1 MSKAYLKLNLGKFK
15 QATEKARL
23 ELAKIIVKD
32 TKQFVPHDKGKLE
45 KAEIVN
51 NGRQIIYS
59 TPYARFL
66 WYGKLMLEPN
76 GSSWAR
82 KGEKKHVV
90 NKDLK
95 FNQSVNPYAG
105 KYWFLRAKNKYLD
118 KCIIFFHGDCF
129 YAFRIYSKYSPHTI

>member
-1 MSKAYLKLNLGKFK
+1 MSKTYVKLNLGKFK
-15 QATEKARL
+15 QATERARL
-23 ELAKIIVKD
+23 ELAKIIVQD
-32 TKQFVPHDKGKLE
+32 TKKLE

-66 WYGKLMLEPN
+66 WHGKLMLAPN

-118 KCIIFFHGDCF
+118 KWVNDFK
-129 YAFRIYSKYSPHTI
+129 SLL

>member
-1 MSKAYLKLNLGKFK
+1 MSKTYVKLNLGKFK

-23 ELAKIIVKD
+23 ELAKIIIND

-66 WYGKLMLEPN
+66 WHGKLMLAPN

-105 KYWFLRAKNKYLD
+105 KYWFLRAKNKYFEKWIND
-118 KCIIFFHGDCF
+118 F
-129 YAFRIYSKYSPHTI
+129 KYLL

>member
-1 MSKAYLKLNLGKFK
+1 MSKTYVKLNLGKFK
-15 QATEKARL
+15 QATERARL
-23 ELAKIIVKD
+23 ELAKIIVQD

-45 KAEIVN
+45 KATIVN
-51 NGRQIIYS
+51 NGRRIIYS

-66 WYGKLMLEPN
+66 WHGKLMLAPN

-105 KYWFLRAKNKYLD
+105 KYWFLRAKDKYLD
-118 KCIIFFHGDCF
+118 KWGNDFK
-129 YAFRIYSKYSPHTI
+129 SLL

>member
-1 MSKAYLKLNLGKFK
+1 MSKTYVKLNLGKFK
-15 QATEKARL
+15 QATEMARL
-23 ELAKIIVKD
+23 ELAKIIVQD

-45 KAEIVN
+45 KATIVN
-51 NGRQIIYS
+51 NGRRIIYS

-66 WYGKLMLEPN
+66 WHGKLMLAPN

-95 FNQSVNPYAG
+95 FNQSVNAYAG
-105 KYWFLRAKNKYLD
+105 KYWFLRAKDKYLD
-118 KCIIFFHGDCF
+118 KWGNDFK
-129 YAFRIYSKYSPHTI
+129 SLL

>member
-1 MSKAYLKLNLGKFK
+1 MSKTYVKLNLGKFK
-15 QATEKARL
+15 QATERARL
-23 ELAKIIVKD
+23 ELAKIIVQD

-66 WYGKLMLEPN
+66 WHGKLMLAPN

-82 KGEKKHVV
+82 KGEKKHVA
-90 NKDLK
+90 NQDLK

-118 KCIIFFHGDCF
+118 KWVNDFK
-129 YAFRIYSKYSPHTI
+129 SLL

>member
-1 MSKAYLKLNLGKFK
+1 MSKTYVKLNLGKFK
-15 QATEKARL
+15 QATERARL
-23 ELAKIIVKD
+23 ELAKIIVQD

-51 NGRQIIYS
+51 NGRKIIYS

-66 WYGKLMLEPN
+66 WHGKLMLAPN

-118 KCIIFFHGDCF
+118 KWVNDFKTLI
-129 YAFRIYSKYSPHTI
+129 

>member
-1 MSKAYLKLNLGKFK
+1 MSKTYVKLNLGKFK
-15 QATEKARL
+15 QATERARL
-23 ELAKIIVKD
+23 ELAKIIVQD

-45 KAEIVN
+45 KATIVN
-51 NGRQIIYS
+51 NGRRIIYS

-66 WYGKLMLEPN
+66 WHGKLMLAPN

-95 FNQSVNPYAG
+95 FNQSVNAYAG
-105 KYWFLRAKNKYLD
+105 KYWFLRAKDKYLNKWVD
-118 KCIIFFHGDCF
+118 DFKRLI
-129 YAFRIYSKYSPHTI
+129 

>member
-1 MSKAYLKLNLGKFK
+1 MSKTYVKLNLGKFK
-15 QATEKARL
+15 QATERARL
-23 ELAKIIVKD
+23 ELAKIIVQD

-66 WYGKLMLEPN
+66 WHGKLMLAPN

-95 FNQSVNPYAG
+95 FNQLILTPVNIGSFALKINIWING
-105 KYWFLRAKNKYLD
+105 LMILK
-118 KCIIFFHGDCF
+118 H
-129 YAFRIYSKYSPHTI
+129 

>member
-1 MSKAYLKLNLGKFK
+1 MSKTYVKLNLGKFK
-15 QATEKARL
+15 QATERARL
-23 ELAKIIVKD
+23 ELAKIIVQD

-45 KAEIVN
+45 KATIVN
-51 NGRQIIYS
+51 NGRRIIYS

-66 WYGKLMLEPN
+66 WHGKLMLAPN

-95 FNQSVNPYAG
+95 FNQSVNAHAG
-105 KYWFLRAKNKYLD
+105 KYWFLRAKDKYLD
-118 KCIIFFHGDCF
+118 KWAQDFKSLI
-129 YAFRIYSKYSPHTI
+129 

>member
-1 MSKAYLKLNLGKFK
+1 MSKTYVKLNLGKFK
-15 QATEKARL
+15 QVTEKARL

-66 WYGKLMLEPN
+66 WHGKLMLSAS
-76 GSSWAR
+76 GSSWAKR
-82 KGEKKHVV
+82 GEKKYLT
-90 NKDLK
+90 NIDLK
-95 FNQSVNPYAG
+95 FNQSVNSYAG
-105 KYWFLRAKNKYLD
+105 KYWFIRAKEKYLNKWVND
-118 KCIIFFHGDCF
+118 FKSLI
-129 YAFRIYSKYSPHTI
+129 

>member
-1 MSKAYLKLNLGKFK
+1 MSKTYVKLNLGKFK
-15 QATEKARL
+15 QATERARL
-23 ELAKIIVKD
+23 ELAKIIVQD
-32 TKQFVPHDKGKLE
+32 TKQFVPHDKGILE

-66 WYGKLMLEPN
+66 WHGKLMLAPN

-90 NKDLK
+90 NQNLK

-118 KCIIFFHGDCF
+118 KWVNDFK
-129 YAFRIYSKYSPHTI
+129 SLL

>member
-1 MSKAYLKLNLGKFK
+1 MSKTYVKLNLGKFK
-15 QATEKARL
+15 QATERARL
-23 ELAKIIVKD
+23 ELAKIIVQD

-59 TPYARFL
+59 TQYARFL
-66 WYGKLMLEPN
+66 WHGKLMLAPN

-95 FNQSVNPYAG
+95 FNQSVNTYAG
-105 KYWFLRAKNKYLD
+105 KYWFLRAKNRYLD
-118 KCIIFFHGDCF
+118 KWVQDFKSLI
-129 YAFRIYSKYSPHTI
+129 